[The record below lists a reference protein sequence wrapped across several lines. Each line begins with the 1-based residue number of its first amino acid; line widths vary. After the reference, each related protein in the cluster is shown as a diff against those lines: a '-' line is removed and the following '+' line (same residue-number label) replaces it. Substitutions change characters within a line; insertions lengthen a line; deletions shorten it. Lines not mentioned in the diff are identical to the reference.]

1 MSPFIGELFGTM
13 ILIIF
18 GTGVV
23 AGVVLKGTKAEGGGW
38 IVITMAWGLGVAL
51 GIYAVGEISDAHLNP
66 AVTVGFALIGEFP
79 WSSVP
84 AYIIAQLLGAFIGA
98 TLIWF
103 QYYAHFKQTDDQGA
117 KLGVF
122 STDPAIKH
130 TPSNYFSEVL
140 GTFVLVIG
148 ILFIGA
154 NQFTEGLNP
163 LIVGFLIVAIG
174 LSLGGT
180 TGYAINPARD
190 LGPRI
195 AHAILPIAGKGS
207 SNWQYAWIPIAGPL
221 IGGGLGALVYAALFE
236 GIIYNAL
243 WVFIG
248 AFFVVLVISLQIH
261 KKDLQTLPNEE
272 VYHNPTQTQTEA

>member
-18 GTGVV
+18 GAGVV